1 MSVGLV
7 QNKELHLSN
16 IQRILEEK
24 FKSYHYERKS
34 AFCHVTQGV
43 ICGQVA
49 GDGGKETGT

>member
-24 FKSYHYERKS
+24 FKRYHYERKS